1 MAPRT
6 PIGEAPAAPDDAG
19 PARPDPATAAP
30 ATAAPAAPSRRSRRW
45 LAREFL
51 LIFVFGV
58 IYEELHDHMVQV
70 GAVAAQ
76 HALGIVGFEKV
87 LGLFQEEAVQDVFL
101 HIPGVMRSFN
111 LYYGGTHFLV
121 PAGALIWLAMR
132 HPERYARA
140 RTTLAAVTGLG
151 FLCFWL
157 YPVAPPRLLPARF
170 RIVDTLL
177 TLGHA
182 GHVASALINRAG
194 DTYASLPSLHV
205 AWALWCTLALYP
217 VIRHRWLR
225 VLAAAYPLMTTLV
238 VVTTGNHFF
247 VDTIAGALL
256 AVVTWAAVEMLARS
270 RPDWRGWVDW
280 GSGLDWRGWALRWAQ
295 ALAYQIPALPDAAVN
310 LGTRLDDEAPL
321 EPVAAQPLSGSWDPC
336 RNVRR

>member
-6 PIGEAPAAPDDAG
+6 PIGEAPAAPDVPG
-19 PARPDPATAAP
+19 PARPAQVTR
-30 ATAAPAAPSRRSRRW
+30 PAAGPTRRSRRW
-45 LAREFL
+45 LARELL
-51 LIFVFGV
+51 LIFVFAV
-58 IYEELHDHMVQV
+58 IYEELHNHMVQV
-70 GAVAAQ
+70 GAVAAR
-76 HALGIVGFEKV
+76 HALDIVGVEKALGI
-87 LGLFQEEAVQDVFL
+87 FQEEAVQDVFL
-101 HIPGVMRSFN
+101 HLPGVMRSFN

-121 PAGALIWLAMR
+121 PAGALIWLAVR

-182 GHVASALINRAG
+182 GHVANALINRAG

-217 VIRHRWLR
+217 VIRHRGLR
-225 VLAAAYPLMTTLV
+225 VLVAGYPLLTTLV

-256 AVVTWAAVEMLARS
+256 AVVTWAAVEGLARS
-270 RPDWRGWVDW
+270 RPDWRGW
-280 GSGLDWRGWALRWAQ
+280 ALRCAQ
-295 ALAYQIPALPDAAVN
+295 AMAYQVPALPDAAAAH
-310 LGTRLDDEAPL
+310 GARLDDDAPL

-336 RNVRR
+336 RHVRR